1 MPQKLAKTV
10 NMRLRRQTLKRID
23 VSCLMLLC
31 VSDARGPSLVRYPS
45 EVDQEPVCVAQLLH
59 GALEVSNLFRG
70 PFVDAHR
77 Q

>member
-1 MPQKLAKTV
+1 MPQKITKTV
-10 NMRLRRQTLKRID
+10 NMLLRRQTLKRID
-23 VSCLMLLC
+23 VSCLLLC
-31 VSDARGPSLVRYPS
+31 GSDVRGPSLVRYPS